1 MNTLKKCITLCAA
14 LAVAALSPSCVGTG
28 SMPDLSGI
36 GKVVV
41 PLASIGMNIAAARGD
56 LPPGTVVT
64 VAKTYAILTQP
75 GSLESKIV
83 PLAELGLQEAVDRGK
98 IKPGEAL
105 IIQDGLTAIKEPE
118 KPPVAVPVPTGSK

>member
-1 MNTLKKCITLCAA
+1 MKLKSILA
-14 LAVAALSPSCVGTG
+14 LLLAFVASSCTN
-28 SMPDLSGI
+28 SPDLSGI

-41 PLASIGMNIAAARGD
+41 PLASVGLNIAAARGAIKPGD
-56 LPPGTVVT
+56 LVT
-64 VAKTYAILTQP
+64 IAKTYAVITSP
-75 GSLESKIV
+75 GTLESKIV

-118 KPPVAVPVPTGSK
+118 KPPVAVPVAGTK

>member
-1 MNTLKKCITLCAA
+1 MKSKIILSLLLPLFLVLLLPCCTGLTSGTFGKTVVTL
-14 LAVAALSPSCVGTG
+14 S
-28 SMPDLSGI
+28 
-36 GKVVV
+36 
-41 PLASIGMNIAAARGD
+41 SIGLNIAAARGD

-64 VAKTYAILTQP
+64 IAKTYAILTQP
-75 GSLESKIV
+75 GSVESKIV

-118 KPPVAVPVPTGSK
+118 KPPVAVPVPVTGSK